1 MQNESTRGEK
11 HDPGENTFFRVGI
24 DQLSFFG
31 GISLCGGGED
41 KFLGGVRECCP
52 LLGGVAG
59 YVLLLACFFLWFWW
73 GEWDWLGWGAM
84 GYGFGCCNV
93 SGALSPQL
101 LARRGG
107 LDYCFFAGAG
117 CCSFFFFVLVTL
129 FRVEFYYP

>member
-1 MQNESTRGEK
+1 MAGGR
-11 HDPGENTFFRVGI
+11 I
-24 DQLSFFG
+24 SFW
-31 GISLCGGGED
+31 
-41 KFLGGVRECCP
+41 GGVRECCP

-93 SGALSPQL
+93 SGALSPHL

-107 LDYCFFAGAG
+107 VDYCFFAGAG